1 MLIMALLLIT
11 RAHGQNYPVQ
21 INAQLVAPFSGYL
34 SDYANPGEEKLKLLV
49 TFNDFTK
56 PQYNIKL
63 KISVQG
69 QGISLN
75 SKSYYFAGPF
85 TLEPGI
91 PLEIS
96 GSELYGLLS
105 SQNLDFQGISQAQY
119 EQKKVLPEGYYSV
132 CVTAYDHNN
141 PVPLQVSNAACA
153 QGWMILS
160 DPPFLNLPL
169 CASTLTV
176 SNPQQLAFSF
186 TQMNMGSP
194 NSAANTEY
202 VFELWEIRPQGA
214 IANNIVQTTPPIYTH
229 TTSLTV
235 VNYGI
240 TEPPLLTGMEYAWR
254 VRAYDISGR
263 DYFKNNGYS
272 QVCTFTY
279 GNPYEQLNIDL
290 NLHAQAVSQRQ
301 IKVWWD
307 SLSNFSSYVLEFRK
321 AGGDSWF
328 PASTTQARMRILNL
342 EPATQYEFRVQGVGS
357 EFTSPFSQIVN
368 ATTQPMPNYQCGELP
383 SFAPGT
389 FTPLQQAHAK
399 MFWQVGQFEM
409 QVVHLNNPVSPTGV
423 YSGYGKIRMP
433 FINDVYC
440 EFRNISVSNE
450 MVVVQGKV
458 QALSKGIEQ
467 WQNENTIGTVQ
478 NGTSETEVH
487 TNTPLGPNDFNINS
501 SNGTVNVGGTTYTY
515 TPNGLTVQDS
525 NGALFIITNDGQVIQ
540 AGTQGSGQGPVP
552 EYKNFITTDK
562 ETVVFAAAAKQLYG
576 TDKFKHAALSDYYL
590 KVRNLTSGTHEPVD
604 WKSVMAQKYD
614 VIDLSYQLQ
623 GGLKADSILFVT
635 GTGTI
640 YKPQG
645 SGSSRQLYIIGG
657 KHGDAQELFACYR
670 YNKDSLVN
678 VAKIN
683 IVSYKQA
690 QNKVTLVPLG
700 SGFTF
705 DRTQMQKAVNDI
717 FKQSVAT
724 WEVDVAPAITVGDT
738 LWDKDGN
745 GRINTGS
752 NLFTR
757 YSAELRALNK
767 YIRAQPY
774 YTSDGYYL
782 VVTDKPA
789 DSLALGLLGEMPR
802 GRNIGYLFTSAPTA
816 TLVAHELAHGAFALE
831 HSFDGNA
838 TLPKGSSACLMDY
851 NNGSE
856 LYKGKYWDYVHNPV
870 TVVGVLERDEEGELL
885 SIDAQV
891 LAWIDKVRLGWKNNA
906 TVTIPKG
913 NTNYSAL
920 HLTTSRTYYLGGQGY
935 PSIHI
940 AIYTSPGGSIEM
952 ACKNKIAEGTIPKID
967 KYGQPTG
974 QTAPCL
980 DIDGGVMK
988 IEVPSMQ
995 LAGLKSY
1002 LEGIAKEKN
1011 LLLFVNG
1018 YRMDPSANI
1027 ALMQSE
1033 LPESDHTVS
1042 KVDTYDYWASIDNQ
1056 FMNRIGTYNVVYAD
1070 GHHSVNTSNH
1080 LSLSKF
1086 LASFS
1091 ACKAISYAMS
1101 STHGF
1106 VQSDSLFNAALNR
1119 TPYPAGFSARKS
1131 HGMQAAND
1139 LVKKINEGAIQFD
1152 KTKDKV
1158 DIVCHSM
1165 GFAYAQGMID
1175 IFRMAGIKVG
1185 RYYIIAPENA
1195 GSGTVDVSKF
1205 EEVWQYGSNL
1215 GESDQDPVEQQDG
1228 VAPQCGVA
1236 GLPKSRRVF
1245 TPKQVSFSKGFVSSH
1260 SINNYGWIFYKQ
1272 PGQPGYV
1279 KPRN

>member
-1 MLIMALLLIT
+1 MLALLIIA

-21 INAQLVAPFSGYL
+21 INAQLVAPFSCYL

-69 QGISLN
+69 QGISIN

-96 GSELYGLLS
+96 GSDLYGLLS

-132 CVTAYDHNN
+132 CVTAYDFNN

-153 QGWMILS
+153 QAWMILS

-169 CASTLTV
+169 CGSTLTV

-194 NSAANTEY
+194 NSAASTEY
-202 VFELWEIRPQGA
+202 AFELWEVRPHGA
-214 IANNIVQTTPPIYTH
+214 IANNIVQTTPPVYTF
-229 TTSLTV
+229 TTNFTV

-272 QVCTFTY
+272 QVCTFIY
-279 GNPYEQLNIDL
+279 GNAYGQLNIDL

-307 SLSNFSSYVLEFRK
+307 SLSNFSSYLLEFRK
-321 AGGDSWF
+321 AGGDNWF
-328 PASTTQARMRILNL
+328 PATTTQARMRILNL
-342 EPATQYEFRVQGVGS
+342 EPATQYEFRVQGISS
-357 EFTSPFSQIVN
+357 EFTSPFSQIVS

-409 QVVHLNNPVSPTGV
+409 QVVHLNNPVSPSGV

-440 EFRNISVSNE
+440 EFKNISVSNE

-478 NGTSETEVH
+478 DGTSEAEVH
-487 TNTPLGPNDFNINS
+487 TNTPLGTGDFNVNS
-501 SNGTVNVGGTTYTY
+501 SNGTVGVGGTTYTY

-525 NGALFIITNDGQVIQ
+525 NGALFIITSDGQVIH
-540 AGTQGSGQGPVP
+540 AGTQGNGQGPVP

-562 ETVVFAAAAKQLYG
+562 GVVVFAAAAKQLYG
-576 TDKFKHAALSDYYL
+576 IDKFKHAALSDYYL

-623 GGLKADSILFVT
+623 GGLQADSILFVT

-645 SGSSRQLYIIGG
+645 SGNSRQLYIIGG

-700 SGFTF
+700 SGITL

-717 FKQSVAT
+717 FKQSVSA
-724 WEVDVAPAITVGDT
+724 WEVDVAPAIAVGDT

-767 YIRAQPY
+767 YIREQAY

-782 VVTDKPA
+782 VVTDKPT
-789 DSLALGLLGEMPR
+789 DSLAAGLLGEMPR
-802 GRNIGYLFTSAPTA
+802 GRNIGYLFTSTPTA

-838 TLPKGSSACLMDY
+838 TLPKGSSPCLMDY
-851 NNGSE
+851 NSGTE

-870 TVVGVLERDEEGELL
+870 TVVGVLEGDEEGASIAHCHGRERVFEMLQLIKSAYRNNELVKINKNTSMLCSVENINLAGVLFDHIRIRVIERHYDRTADPKKLSNGTSDYLYAGSGLTQHFPCVKIDEGIIIIEVPANRRELL
-885 SIDAQV
+885 
-891 LAWIDKVRLGWKNNA
+891 
-906 TVTIPKG
+906 
-913 NTNYSAL
+913 
-920 HLTTSRTYYLGGQGY
+920 TYYLKG
-935 PSIHI
+935 
-940 AIYTSPGGSIEM
+940 
-952 ACKNKIAEGTIPKID
+952 
-967 KYGQPTG
+967 
-974 QTAPCL
+974 L
-980 DIDGGVMK
+980 VDG
-988 IEVPSMQ
+988 
-995 LAGLKSY
+995 
-1002 LEGIAKEKN
+1002 KN

-1018 YRMDPSANI
+1018 YRTLAPDPVEIPKPPDEISFGDING
-1027 ALMQSE
+1027 
-1033 LPESDHTVS
+1033 
-1042 KVDTYDYWASIDNQ
+1042 YWEGLDAQ
-1056 FMNRIGTYNVVYAD
+1056 FINRIGTRNVAYAD
-1070 GHHSVNTSNH
+1070 GHHSVSTANH
-1080 LSLSKF
+1080 LSTAAF
-1086 LASFS
+1086 TANYAEWQCASTLGIALTS
-1091 ACKAISYAMS
+1091 LISPVTGACALYYHNDKLFKLHTQPNNSGFQLRKANGMKA
-1101 STHGF
+1101 GA
-1106 VQSDSLFNAALNR
+1106 DLLN
-1119 TPYPAGFSARKS
+1119 
-1131 HGMQAAND
+1131 
-1139 LVKKINEGAIQFD
+1139 KINSGEIKFD
-1152 KTKDKV
+1152 IASDTV

-1165 GFAYAQGMID
+1165 GYAYAQGI
-1175 IFRMAGIKVG
+1175 IEALKMAKFKLG
-1185 RYYIIAPENA
+1185 RYYIIAPENPSA
-1195 GSGTVDVSKF
+1195 GSVNLKDF
-1205 EEVWQYGSNL
+1205 EEVWQYGSD
-1215 GESDQDPVEQQDG
+1215 DQNDPVWEQDG
-1228 VAPQCGVA
+1228 VAPQCKVG
-1236 GLPKSRRVF
+1236 GIQNSNRRYF
-1245 TPKQVSFSKGFVSSH
+1245 PTQEKIDFDKGYLNCH
-1260 SINNYGWIFYKQ
+1260 YIKNYRWIFTEVK
-1272 PGQPGYV
+1272 PLENGYV
-1279 KPRN
+1279 KPRH